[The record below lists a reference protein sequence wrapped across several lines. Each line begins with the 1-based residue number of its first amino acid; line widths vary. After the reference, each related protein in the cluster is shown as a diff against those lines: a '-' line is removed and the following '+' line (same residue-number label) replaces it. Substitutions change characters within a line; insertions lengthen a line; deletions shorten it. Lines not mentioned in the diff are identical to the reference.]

1 MLNKII
7 DFSIRNKLV
16 VGLLTLAL
24 ILWGAYNFVQ
34 LPIDAVPDITNN
46 QVQVITIS
54 PSLAPQEVEQFITF
68 PVEVVMANIQDVTEI
83 RSISRFGLSVVTIVF
98 KDNVDILKA
107 RQRVSEQIKMAEG
120 QIPANYGRPE
130 MMPITTGLGEIY
142 QYVVEARPGY
152 EKVYSLYDLR
162 TIQDWIVK
170 RQLAG
175 IPGIVDISTFGG
187 WLKQYEV
194 AVSPRKLV
202 GMNITIPEIFEAL
215 EKNNQNSGGSY
226 IEKRQNAYYIRTEGI
241 VKSIADIEKIMVK
254 KIRGIP
260 VTIGDIATVKIGY
273 APRFGAMTK
282 DGKGEAAGG
291 ITLMLK
297 GDNSSK
303 VIARV
308 KERMAKIEKMLPPGL
323 EIRPYLDRSEMI
335 RKTINT
341 VTMNLIEGGLIVIFV
356 LVLLLG
362 NFRSGLVVASV
373 IPLSMLFAISMM
385 NLFGVS
391 ANLMS
396 LGAIDFGLIV
406 DGSVI
411 VVEGIIHHLHKRFN
425 LRKLSQDEMDRTV
438 SESSSR
444 VGKAAVFGVLIILIV
459 YVPIFA
465 FTGIEG
471 KMFKPMAQTVSFALI
486 GALILSFTYVPMIAS
501 IFLKKEVRVKENFS
515 DKLMNYMH
523 RAHDVALDAALKIP
537 LMVIGLALLVV
548 IISFWVFTRMGGEF
562 LPTLEEGDLAC
573 QMTLTPGTSLSQSIA
588 TTTKVEE
595 ILLKRF
601 PEVNHVVSKIGSAE
615 IPTDPMAIEDAD
627 IMITMKPQKEWTSA
641 RSREEMVERM
651 KEALDVLPGV
661 TFDFSQ
667 PIQLRFNELMT
678 GVKSDVAVKI
688 FGEDLDLLYTKAT
701 KAASMI
707 SKIKGAG
714 DVKVEQIVGLPQ
726 LVVRFNRDRI
736 ARYGL
741 TISEVNNIVR
751 TAFAGQTAGLV
762 FEGEKRFDLV
772 VRLDEEYRKNIE
784 ALMSLRINKPDE
796 DLILLSQVADIEVVS
811 GPMQISREETRRRIT
826 IGINVRN
833 RDVESFIAEVNTLLE
848 KELPLPPGYSISY
861 GGQFENL
868 ESAKKTSSIAVPV
881 ALAAIFILLFFAFGS
896 IKQSVMIFT
905 AIPLAAVGG
914 IWALLMRGMPFSISA
929 GVGFI
934 ALFGIAVLNGIV
946 LISHYNYLEKEGMT
960 DILKRVRQGTSDR
973 LRPVV
978 MTSLVAAM
986 GFLPMAISTAAGAEV
1001 QKPLATVVIGGIL
1014 TSSFLTLVVL
1024 PVLYLTFNAGVGG
1037 FILSMIRK
1045 RRVLPSKIASS
1056 GQPKPP
1062 LPPAAILLIGL
1073 FVAVPLCMK
1082 GQENVKPLVLTM
1094 DEAVQMAHR
1103 NSTEAKTFE
1112 LQKQAEK
1119 RLIKSAFNL
1128 NSPTLSLETGQI
1140 NSSLNDYKLLISQ
1153 NFEFP
1158 VVYAQQ
1164 VSAQKARSMATANLV
1179 DWKKQELTAGVR
1191 SAYLNWWIASAKIRL
1206 LKSQDSLFRV
1216 FSDAVKRQLSVGDAD
1231 RLSMVMAETRL
1242 ARIENQLRQLQAD
1255 RDVFGNNLMVMIHSE
1270 SPVELPTYPP
1280 DRLAVL
1286 PPDSFATE
1294 VTPLAGYLNQEVRYT
1309 QASLRAES
1317 WKLAPSFSIGWFTQS
1332 LNEVKPFTGWQYG
1345 ISLPV
1350 WLWAPVGRIQSAK
1363 LNRDIAVNEKE
1374 NTLHHLSAKYYQLR
1388 REYAAA
1394 TEKLDWYGIKGAGQ
1408 ANIILETGNRSY
1420 QTGEIGL
1427 FEYIFMISEAF
1438 DLQIEYFEAL
1448 NAHNQLV
1455 VQINQILGR

>member
-7 DFSIRNKLV
+7 AFSLKNKLV
-16 VGLLTLAL
+16 VGLLTLAMA
-24 ILWGAYNFVQ
+24 IWGVYNFIQ

-54 PSLAPQEVEQFITF
+54 PSLAPQEVEQFVTF
-68 PVEVVMANIQDVTEI
+68 PVEVAMANIQDVVEI

-98 KDNVDILKA
+98 KDQVDIFKA
-107 RQRVSEQIKMAEG
+107 RQMVSEQIKMAEN
-120 QIPANYGRPE
+120 QIPSNYGRPE

-142 QYVVEARPGY
+142 QYVVEPRTGY

-162 TIQDWIVK
+162 TVQDWIIK
-170 RQLAG
+170 RQLSG

-241 VKSIADIEKIMVK
+241 VKSLGDIEKIVVK
-254 KIRGIP
+254 KISNIP
-260 VTIGDIATVKIGY
+260 ITIGDIATVKIG
-273 APRFGAMTK
+273 APPRFGAMTK
-282 DGKGEAAGG
+282 DGKGEAVGG

-297 GDNSSK
+297 GDNSSM

-308 KERMAKIEKMLPPGL
+308 KERMAKIQKMLPPGL
-323 EIRPYLDRSEMI
+323 EIKPYLDRSEMI
-335 RKTINT
+335 RKTIST
-341 VTMNLIEGGLIVIFV
+341 VTMNLLEGGLIVIFV

-385 NLFGVS
+385 NIFGVS

-411 VVEGIIHHLHKRFN
+411 VVEGIIHHLHKHFN
-425 LRKLSQDEMDRTV
+425 NKKLTRDELDHTIY
-438 SESSSR
+438 EASSR
-444 VGKAAVFGVLIILIV
+444 VGTAAVFGVIIILIV

-471 KMFKPMAQTVSFALI
+471 KMFKPMAQTVSFALV
-486 GALILSFTYVPMIAS
+486 GALILSFTYVPMVS
-501 IFLKKEVRVKENFS
+501 SLFLNRNVRVKEGFS
-515 DKLMNYMH
+515 DKIMNLLH
-523 RAHDVALDAALKIP
+523 RAHDRALAESLKRPVMVIVAALIF
-537 LMVIGLALLVV
+537 VV
-548 IISFWVFTRMGGEF
+548 VSFWIFTRMGGEF

-573 QMTLTPGTSLSQSIA
+573 QMTLTPGTSLSHSIA

-595 ILLKRF
+595 ILLKQF
-601 PEVNHVVSKIGSAE
+601 PEVKHVVSKIGSAE

-641 RSREEMVERM
+641 KNREEMAEKM
-651 KEALDVLPGV
+651 KAALGVLPGV
-661 TFDFSQ
+661 SFDFSQ

-688 FGEDLDLLYTKAT
+688 FGEDLNLLFEKASI
-701 KAASMI
+701 AAGII
-707 SKIKGAG
+707 SKIRGAG

-726 LVVRFNRDRI
+726 LVVRFNRDKI

-741 TISEVNNIVR
+741 TINEVNSIVR
-751 TAFAGQTAGLV
+751 TAFAGQAAGLV

-772 VRLDEEYRKNIE
+772 VRLDEEHRKNMD
-784 ALMSLRINKPDE
+784 ALMSLRVNKPNE
-796 DLILLSQVADIEVVS
+796 DLILLNQVADIEIVS

-833 RDVESFIAEVNTLLE
+833 RDVESFIAEVNTALE
-848 KELPLPPGYSISY
+848 KELSLPPGYSYTY

-868 ESAKKTSSIAVPV
+868 ESAKRTSAIAVPV

-896 IKQSVMIFT
+896 IKQSAMIFT

-914 IWALLMRGMPFSISA
+914 IWSLLIRGMPFSISA

-946 LISHYNYLEKEGMT
+946 LISHYNQLEKEGVT
-960 DILKRVRQGTSDR
+960 DVLQRVIQGTYDR

-978 MTSLVAAM
+978 MTSLVAAL

-1024 PVLYLTFNAGVGG
+1024 PVLYLVFNAG
-1037 FILSMIRK
+1037 FSCFLRERFRK
-1045 RRVLPSKIASS
+1045 
-1056 GQPKPP
+1056 KPP
-1062 LPPAAILLIGL
+1062 FSGSTATILLFL
-1073 FVAVPLCMK
+1073 FLGGALQA
-1082 GQENVKPLVLTM
+1082 QEKSLPVVLTM
-1094 DEAVQMAHR
+1094 EDAVQYAVR
-1103 NSTEAKTFE
+1103 NSTEFKTFE
-1112 LQKQAEK
+1112 LQKTAEQ
-1119 RLIKSAFNL
+1119 RLVKSAFNL

-1140 NSSLNDYKLLISQ
+1140 NSSLKDYKLLISQ

-1158 VVYAQQ
+1158 MVYAYQ
-1164 VSAQKARSMATANLV
+1164 VSAQKAKSLSTEKLV
-1179 DWKKQELTAGVR
+1179 VLKQQEMIAQVR
-1191 SAYLNWWIASAKIRL
+1191 STYMKWWISKEKTEL
-1206 LKSQDSLFRV
+1206 LRRQDSLFQV
-1216 FSDAVKRQLSVGDAD
+1216 FSRAVSRQQSTGEAG
-1231 RLSMVMAETRL
+1231 RLSAVIADSRQ
-1242 ARIENQLRQLQAD
+1242 ARIEGRLRMSEAES
-1255 RDVFGNNLMVMIHSE
+1255 DVLSNDLTVLIHASTPIALPAIPPERLMLLPHEGFSSDESSLAQYYDQEIRHSKANLR
-1270 SPVELPTYPP
+1270 T
-1280 DRLAVL
+1280 
-1286 PPDSFATE
+1286 
-1294 VTPLAGYLNQEVRYT
+1294 
-1309 QASLRAES
+1309 ES

-1332 LNEVKPFTGWQYG
+1332 IDETGPFTGMQYG

-1363 LNRDIAVNEKE
+1363 LHREITLNDRE
-1374 NTLHHLSAKYYQLR
+1374 NSLHHLNARLFQLN

-1394 TEKLDWYGIKGAGQ
+1394 ASRLDWFEKKGADHAGVYIEV
-1408 ANIILETGNRSY
+1408 AVKSFEAGETD
-1420 QTGEIGL
+1420 L
-1427 FEYIFMISEAF
+1427 FESVFMLNEAF
-1438 DLQIEYFEAL
+1438 DLQMDYLDAL
-1448 NAHNQLV
+1448 NTYNQLV
-1455 VQINQILGR
+1455 IGINQILGR

>member
-1 MLNKII
+1 MLNRII
-7 DFSIRNKLV
+7 AFSLKNKLV
-16 VGLLTLAL
+16 VALLTMAMVV
-24 ILWGAYNFVQ
+24 WGVYNFIQ

-54 PSLAPQEVEQFITF
+54 PSLAPQEVEQFVTF
-68 PVEVVMANIQDVTEI
+68 PVEVAMANIQDVVEI

-98 KDNVDILKA
+98 KDQVDIFKA
-107 RQRVSEQIKMAEG
+107 RQRVSEQIKMAES
-120 QIPANYGRPE
+120 QIPSNYGRPE
-130 MMPITTGLGEIY
+130 MMPVTTGLGEIY
-142 QYVVEARPGY
+142 QYVVEPRPGY

-162 TIQDWIVK
+162 TVQDWIIK
-170 RQLAG
+170 RQLSG

-241 VKSIADIEKIMVK
+241 VQNLGDIEKIVVK
-254 KIRGIP
+254 KISNIP
-260 VTIGDIATVKIGY
+260 ITIGDIATVKIG
-273 APRFGAMTK
+273 APPRFGAMTK
-282 DGKGEAAGG
+282 DGKGEAVGG

-297 GDNSSK
+297 GDNSSM

-308 KERMAKIEKMLPPGL
+308 KERMAKIQKMLPPGL
-323 EIRPYLDRSEMI
+323 EIKPYLDRSEMI
-335 RKTINT
+335 RKTIST
-341 VTMNLIEGGLIVIFV
+341 VTMNLLEGGLIVIFV

-385 NLFGVS
+385 NIFGVS

-411 VVEGIIHHLHKRFN
+411 VVEGIIHHLHKHYNFK
-425 LRKLSQDEMDRTV
+425 KLTQEELDHTIYDA
-438 SESSSR
+438 SSR
-444 VGKAAVFGVLIILIV
+444 VGTAAVFGVIIILIV

-471 KMFKPMAQTVSFALI
+471 KMFKPMAQTVSFALV
-486 GALILSFTYVPMIAS
+486 GALILSFTYVPMVSSLFLSKS
-501 IFLKKEVRVKENFS
+501 IQKKEGFS
-515 DKLMNYMH
+515 DKIMNLLH
-523 RAHDVALDAALKIP
+523 RAHDRALVESLKRPVMVILVALI
-537 LMVIGLALLVV
+537 VV
-548 IISFWVFTRMGGEF
+548 VVSFWIFTRMGGEF

-595 ILLKRF
+595 ILLKQF

-641 RSREEMVERM
+641 KNREEMSEKM
-651 KEALDVLPGV
+651 KTALGVLPGV
-661 TFDFSQ
+661 SFDFSQ

-688 FGEDLDLLYTKAT
+688 FGEDLNLLFEKAT
-701 KAASMI
+701 IAAGII
-707 SKIKGAG
+707 SKIRGAG

-726 LVVRFNRDRI
+726 LVVRFNRDKI

-741 TISEVNNIVR
+741 TINEVNSIIR
-751 TAFAGQTAGLV
+751 TAFAGQAAGLV

-772 VRLDEEYRKNIE
+772 VRLDEEHRKNMD
-784 ALMSLRINKPDE
+784 ALMSLRVNKPNE
-796 DLILLSQVADIEVVS
+796 ELILLNQVADIEVIS
-811 GPMQISREETRRRIT
+811 GPMQISREETRRRVT

-833 RDVESFIAEVNTLLE
+833 RDVESFIAEVNTALE
-848 KELPLPPGYSISY
+848 KGLPLPPGYSFTY

-868 ESAKKTSSIAVPV
+868 ESAKRTSAIAVPV

-896 IKQSVMIFT
+896 IKQSAMIFS

-914 IWALLMRGMPFSISA
+914 IWSLLIRGMPFSISA

-946 LISHYNYLEKEGMT
+946 LISHYNQLEKEGVT
-960 DILKRVRQGTSDR
+960 DVLQRVIQGTYDR

-978 MTSLVAAM
+978 MTSLVAAL

-1014 TSSFLTLVVL
+1014 TSSFLTLVLL
-1024 PVLYLTFNAGVGG
+1024 PVLYLVFNAG
-1037 FILSMIRK
+1037 FSCFLLERFRK
-1045 RRVLPSKIASS
+1045 
-1056 GQPKPP
+1056 KPP
-1062 LPPAAILLIGL
+1062 LSGSTAIILLLL
-1073 FVAVPLCMK
+1073 FSGGVLQA
-1082 GQENVKPLVLTM
+1082 QEKNQPVVLTM
-1094 DEAVQMAHR
+1094 EDAVQCAVK
-1103 NSTEAKTFE
+1103 NSTEFKTFE
-1112 LQKQAEK
+1112 LQKLADK
-1119 RLIKSAFNL
+1119 KLIKSAFNL
-1128 NSPTLSLETGQI
+1128 NSPVLSLETGQI

-1158 VVYAQQ
+1158 LVYAYQ
-1164 VSAQKARSMATANLV
+1164 VSAQKSRSLSTEKLV
-1179 DWKKQELTAGVR
+1179 SLKQQEMVAQVR
-1191 SAYLNWWIASAKIRL
+1191 STYMKWWISKAKTEL
-1206 LKSQDSLFRV
+1206 LRRQDSLFRV
-1216 FSDAVKRQLSVGDAD
+1216 FSRAVASQQSAGETG
-1231 RLSMVMAETRL
+1231 RLSAVIADSRQARVEGRLRMSEAES
-1242 ARIENQLRQLQAD
+1242 
-1255 RDVFGNNLMVMIHSE
+1255 DVLSNDLTVLIHS
-1270 SPVELPTYPP
+1270 STAIALPSAVPE
-1280 DRLAVL
+1280 RLILL
-1286 PPDSFATE
+1286 PFEGFSSDVSS
-1294 VTPLAGYLNQEVRYT
+1294 LAQYYDHEIRYSR
-1309 QASLRAES
+1309 ANLRAES

-1332 LNEVKPFTGWQYG
+1332 IDETEPFTGMQYG
-1345 ISLPV
+1345 ISLPI

-1363 LNRDIAVNEKE
+1363 LHREIAVNDRE
-1374 NTLHHLSAKYYQLR
+1374 NSLHHLNARLFQLNR
-1388 REYAAA
+1388 DYNAASSR
-1394 TEKLDWYGIKGAGQ
+1394 LDWFEQKGAGH
-1408 ANIILETGNRSY
+1408 AGTYIEIAIKSFEAGETD
-1420 QTGEIGL
+1420 L
-1427 FEYIFMISEAF
+1427 FESVLMLNEAF
-1438 DLQIEYFEAL
+1438 DLQMDYLDAL

-1455 VQINQILGR
+1455 ISINQILGR